1 MVGATTDAHPP
12 PPTQRRQGATS
23 NALATEGKTNVAMD
37 DGASEVAAAFGRT
50 RLSGSPA
57 ECRAAAEFALDYC
70 RRVRDSPTAPLHW
83 RIPLNSKRFSSTV
96 GR

>member
-1 MVGATTDAHPP
+1 
-12 PPTQRRQGATS
+12 
-23 NALATEGKTNVAMD
+23 MD
-37 DGASEVAAAFGRT
+37 DGASEVAAAFGRI